1 MKTVKLTCSLENVKI
16 QKLVSWIAECVILE
30 EIEVSE
36 LVINGTT
43 YISKDQAKIDVGNEK
58 WARMIESVGYREL

>member
-43 YISKDQAKIDVGNEK
+43 YISKDQAKVDEGNEEWSK
-58 WARMIESVGYREL
+58 MVEAIGYKEL